1 MMRTTCHAHKFM
13 MGISNG
19 QLANRTKEVLRA
31 LVMDREMH
39 LKWPFLIVVAEP
51 SRSNRLT
58 ISL

>member
-39 LKWPFLIVVAEP
+39 LKWPFFD
-51 SRSNRLT
+51 SS
-58 ISL
+58 S